1 MNKFFGL
8 IHIPKVAFALSYIKL
23 SRPYSLFWF
32 IIPYFVTDF
41 YSISTILFLCF
52 YVFLLYVFILLFYFL
67 RVVGPRD
74 LVFMFLVYFW
84 LKVDIGPYG
93 PVVTTSL
100 FHGENEGSSPSGGVT
115 TLKTI
120 GVGVG
125 FSIK

>member
-8 IHIPKVAFALSYIKL
+8 IHILKAAFALSYIKL

-32 IIPYFVTDF
+32 IAYFYF
-41 YSISTILFLCF
+41 YYTISMFLCVSTLCV
-52 YVFLLYVFILLFYFL
+52 YIAFYFL

-74 LVFMFLVYFW
+74 LVFLFLVYFW
-84 LKVDIGPYG
+84 LKVAIGPYG

-100 FHGENEGSSPSGGVT
+100 FHGENEGSSPSRGIT

-120 GVGVG
+120 GVEVG